1 MAKVDK
7 NGQLKAQYP
16 ESYTKGADKKKK
28 AKPVGYRYTNKLA
41 KQLGIKDPSKKPSAS
56 DIEKYLGRK
65 ENGKY
70 VYSERRKNKSD
81 IKPKE
86 KLAKGGKTAQNYP
99 QSTNYNEFRDLE
111 KKAKPVGYRYNK
123 AGLKALKIKN
133 PYAKPTPAHIE
144 KYLDKYVYWENRA
157 DKSDQNPSGKLAKGG
172 KTDKK
177 FIIEDWAGNRL
188 FKNKTFDSFDEVDDE
203 GDEHT
208 YDDYYVVELKDEYA
222 KGGKTEQTY
231 AQERDTYNEFR
242 DLTKTAKPVGYRY
255 TNDLAKK
262 LRKDVTDRPTQA
274 HIEKYLDK
282 GVYWENRADKSDQNP
297 KRKLESGGDT
307 EYAKGGVAEH
317 GLQKGDEI
325 VQSAKSLMIVKND
338 GKYYRID
345 VSKGTREEIN
355 APSFAKGGQA
365 DSYKSTYFGHAHS
378 KKNDKEF
385 AAKRVGYRY
394 TKKRADKLG
403 VSQFA
408 KPTDEHI
415 EKYLGNGVYFENRK
429 DKSDISRKD
438 RYAKGGKT
446 DQNYPQSTNYN
457 EFRDLEKKAK
467 PVGYRYNEDGLKAL
481 KIKNPYAKPTRAH
494 IEKYKDKY
502 VYWENRADK
511 SDQNPSGKLEYGG
524 DTEMAKGGG
533 TRISNSEASSYAENH
548 QPFRGNNLE
557 AKTLENGDYVVL
569 SYGYYPIWYW
579 NKKENKWYQ
588 NKDKFSQTTARH
600 ITASRPTY
608 DAQVVSRN
616 EMDNMMAKSLEG
628 NGFMALGGELS
639 SFVVTQ

>member
-1 MAKVDK
+1 MARVDK
-7 NGQLKAQYP
+7 NGQSKPQST
-16 ESYTKGADKKKK
+16 SYTRGADKEKK
-28 AKPVGYRYTNKLA
+28 AKPVGYRYTDKLA
-41 KQLGIKDPSKKPSAS
+41 KQLGIKDPSKKPSAA

-65 ENGKY
+65 KNGKY
-70 VYSERRKNKSD
+70 IYTETRKDKSD
-81 IKPKE
+81 VKPKD

-133 PYAKPTPAHIE
+133 PYAKPTRAHIE

-157 DKSDQNPSGKLAKGG
+157 DKSDQNPSGKL
-172 KTDKK
+172 
-177 FIIEDWAGNRL
+177 
-188 FKNKTFDSFDEVDDE
+188 
-203 GDEHT
+203 
-208 YDDYYVVELKDEYA
+208 A

-255 TNDLAKK
+255 TNDLAKR

-297 KRKLESGGDT
+297 KQKLEGGGDT
-307 EYAKGGVAEH
+307 EYAKGGIAEH
-317 GLQKGDEI
+317 GLQKGDKI
-325 VQSAKSLMIVKND
+325 IHASKSSMIVKND
-338 GKYYRID
+338 GKLYRINIEE
-345 VSKGTREEIN
+345 GTREELHSH
-355 APSFAKGGQA
+355 SFAKGGQA

-579 NKKENKWYQ
+579 NKKEDKWYQ

-628 NGFMALGGELS
+628 NGFMALGERKEVN
-639 SFVVTQ
+639 FMDM